1 MMDPVN
7 RGNGYHMM
15 MEYLC
20 EFENELT
27 RCGMYFGGA
36 EPGFLDFQIYPWLSR
51 IGVWTP
57 EFMKTEHVSS
67 FKLKFLTK
75 MTEKGYES
83 ILQDWYKGS
92 FWHIFGDFMRS

>member
-1 MMDPVN
+1 MADPVN

-36 EPGFLDFQIYPWLSR
+36 EPGFLDFQIYPWLAR

-57 EFMKTEHVSS
+57 EFMKTEHVSFSLLLANFTERSS
-67 FKLKFLTK
+67 FDS
-75 MTEKGYES
+75 Y
-83 ILQDWYKGS
+83 
-92 FWHIFGDFMRS
+92 WHVFSYFMSS

>member
-1 MMDPVN
+1 MVDPVN

-36 EPGFLDFQIYPWLSR
+36 EPGFLDFQIYPWLAR

-57 EFMKTEHVSS
+57 EFMKTEHVSLFS
-67 FKLKFLTK
+67 RLFKND
-75 MTEKGYES
+75 S
-83 ILQDWYKGS
+83 YKATG
-92 FWHIFGDFMRS
+92 FDHNLV

>member
-27 RCGMYFGGA
+27 RCGMYFGGS

-57 EFMKTEHVSS
+57 EFMKTEHVSFFNLS
-67 FKLKFLTK
+67 ILTK
-75 MTEKGYES
+75 MTEFRLS
-83 ILQDWYKGS
+83 INKPALQRL
-92 FWHIFGDFMRS
+92 ILA